1 MSIFIGSTESLTV
14 TLDAAPTNQ
23 LPCTASYVD
32 QGGLGGDSAVNT
44 TGVTAVTLVGPPG
57 ASVERLVSN
66 IMIHN
71 SDVATRTIS
80 VSKGSFLVGKFTVLA
95 GNHLCYD
102 GGWKVLDASG
112 NFLCNVTVTGG
123 TLTANQGAAA
133 AITAPWPVELS
144 NGTTAVGTSS
154 APLRIDPTGTTTQP
168 VSFTGTPSFN
178 LAQVDGTALGAPV
191 AYGSTPTGNAIS
203 VNAFVTNGGAGGSS
217 NITQW
222 NSVALGSPSN
232 YGTSPGAV
240 EVIGTNAFVTNTVTV
255 DDTTANLAQASTTS
269 GQTGVMA
276 QGAATTAAPTYTTA
290 KTYPLSLNLAGGLR
304 VDGSGVTQ
312 PVSLSTLPPLVAG
325 SAAIGTVGVTSLPSI
340 PAGSNVVG
348 GVTQSGAWTV
358 TTTPPSNA
366 STNLSQLDGVALGA
380 PSNYG
385 TSPGAVAV
393 QGVNAFITNLPAT
406 QPVSIAST
414 VNVDVTNFPA
424 TQTVSGTVAV
434 TQSGSWTVATSPPAN
449 ASTNLAQLAG
459 TTLGAPSNY
468 GTAPGAVEVLGVN
481 AFVTNTVPVT
491 GAFFQATQ
499 PVSGTVTA
507 NQGTSPWVV
516 SLASTTVT
524 GTVAVTQ
531 STSPWTIQGDSASG
545 ASNAGN
551 PVKVGCVFNTTQPT
565 VTTGQTV
572 DGQATARGA
581 QIVAT
586 GVDTFN
592 VTVNAA
598 LPAGANAIGSVSVS
612 NFPSSQAVTGTFFQA
627 TQPVSGTV
635 AATQSGTWT
644 VQPGNTANTTPWL
657 VTANAGTGNFAT
669 NNTQWGGVALGS
681 PSSYGTSPGAVAVPG
696 VNAFVTNPVSV
707 TGTFWQATQPVS
719 GVVQA
724 VNAANV
730 FSASFLATRTV
741 ATTSAHTITGIQVST
756 SGIVGTGTCTVNVQA
771 GTTPF
776 ATILS
781 INLAPTATASSSMI
795 IDLTDLSIAATTGFS
810 IIATNTFVTSGY
822 INCAVLYN

>member
-1 MSIFIGSTESLTV
+1 MSIFLASTDVLQV
-14 TLDAAPTNQ
+14 VLDAAPTNQ
-23 LPCTASYVD
+23 LPINTSWVD
-32 QGGLGGDSAVNT
+32 QGGLGGNQPSLTN
-44 TGVTAVTLVGPPG
+44 GVTPVTVVPSP
-57 ASVERLVSN
+57 AATVERLVSKVSIPN
-66 IMIHN
+66 ADT
-71 SDVATRTIS
+71 STRI
-80 VSKGSFLVGKFTVLA
+80 VTVNVVRSGAPSRECKITLLPGYA
-95 GNHLCYD
+95 LYYD
-102 GGWKVLDASG
+102 GRWMVLDSSG
-112 NFLCNVTVTGG
+112 NFLSLVTVTGG

-144 NGTTAVGTSS
+144 NGTNAVGTAS
-154 APLRIDPTGTTTQP
+154 APLRTDPTGTTTQP
-168 VSFTGTPSFN
+168 VSIAGTLPFN
-178 LAQVDGTALGAPV
+178 LTQVDSVALGAPV

-217 NITQW
+217 NITEW

-393 QGVNAFITNLPAT
+393 QGVNAFITN
-406 QPVSIAST
+406 
-414 VNVDVTNFPA
+414 
-424 TQTVSGTVAV
+424 
-434 TQSGSWTVATSPPAN
+434 
-449 ASTNLAQLAG
+449 
-459 TTLGAPSNY
+459 
-468 GTAPGAVEVLGVN
+468 
-481 AFVTNTVPVT
+481 TVPVT
-491 GAFFQATQ
+491 GTFFQATQ

-516 SLASTTVT
+516 SLASTAIT

-545 ASNAGN
+545 AANAGN

-572 DGQATARGA
+572 DGQATSRGA

-592 VTVNAA
+592 VTVNSA

-635 AATQSGTWT
+635 AATQSGAWT
-644 VQPGNTANTTPWL
+644 VQPGNTANTTAWL
-657 VTANAGTGNFAT
+657 VTGTGGTFPSTQSGTWNVGLSAGSNTIGTVNQGTANATPWNENIA
-669 NNTQWGGVALGS
+669 QWGGTATSLGQKVS
-681 PSSYGTSPGAVAVPG
+681 ASSVPVVLASDQSSVG
-696 VNAFVTNPVSV
+696 VLPAPMQGCGYLSLTTTANSAFVTL
-707 TGTFWQATQPVS
+707 S
-719 GVVQA
+719 G
-724 VNAANV
+724 
-730 FSASFLATRTV
+730 AS
-741 ATTSAHTITGIQVST
+741 
-756 SGIVGTGTCTVNVQA
+756 
-771 GTTPF
+771 
-776 ATILS
+776 
-781 INLAPTATASSSMI
+781 ATASTKI
-795 IDLTDLSIAATTGFS
+795 RAIVIDLVAFTVSGAVNIRIFDGSNNQVWQHTFPVTGASTTMYGAYSMSDLNIPLANTGTAPYVNLTAATT
-810 IIATNTFVTSGY
+810 TGY
-822 INCAVLYN
+822 IGISVFLS